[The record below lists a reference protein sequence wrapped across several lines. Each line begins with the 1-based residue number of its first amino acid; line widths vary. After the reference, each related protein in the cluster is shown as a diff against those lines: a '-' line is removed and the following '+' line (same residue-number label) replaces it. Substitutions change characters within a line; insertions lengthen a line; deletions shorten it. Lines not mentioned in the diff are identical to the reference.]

1 MPFKTIVA
9 VVVACP
15 LSERSYNCGRVL
27 CESENKQSII
37 AFAVVR
43 GFDCLASELYSLVAQ
58 LVERSTV
65 NRKVV
70 GSNPTQRARA

>member
-1 MPFKTIVA
+1 MFQGRQYTILYKTNYIVMFRRNHQTIVA

-37 AFAVVR
+37 EFSVVR
-43 GFDCLASELYSLVAQ
+43 GFDCLASELYSLIAQ
-58 LVERSTV
+58 R
-65 NRKVV
+65 
-70 GSNPTQRARA
+70 